1 MKFKNLSKLNK
12 SLLILLAS
20 VFMVFVL
27 PTLVLGTDSIKENGE
42 DTKFIEAIYNSFPF
56 MKVVNDSKSNSPS
69 NENFK
74 DKLLYILGINVVD
87 PFSVIGKE
95 IAFLNMEINNTQVP
109 ASVQEDEEELKPY
122 RLSDGEVTIDPGD
135 SGNNVDSTDTSDI
148 PNRIVDVYNPKLK
161 KTLNA
166 SKPEVLI
173 YHTHT
178 SEGYKPVEDGFSYD
192 ENYNVCGVGDA
203 LKSELENNYGISVI
217 NDKTVNDTN
226 YLQSYTKSAAVVD
239 KYLKKYKSF
248 KLIIDMHRDASENK
262 KVNTTRM
269 NGEDVA
275 KIMFVTTTS
284 NPRYKKNIALVNKLM
299 DTSNKLF
306 PGFCRGIYTYAH
318 GVNSFNQNKSDN
330 AVLIEVGSDINT
342 ADEAK
347 ASAKYIARIIGE
359 YINGKN

>member
-1 MKFKNLSKLNK
+1 MKFKKLSILNK
-12 SLLILLAS
+12 SLLILIVS
-20 VFMVFVL
+20 VLMGFVL
-27 PTLVLGTDSIKENGE
+27 PSLVLGAASIKESSEN
-42 DTKFIEAIYNSFPF
+42 TKFIEAIYYSFPF
-56 MKVVNDSKSNSPS
+56 MKVVNDSKSNTPS
-69 NENFK
+69 DGNFK
-74 DKLLYILGINVVD
+74 DKLLYVLGINVVD

-95 IAFLNMEINNTQVP
+95 IAYFNTEPNNAQV
-109 ASVQEDEEELKPY
+109 SVQKDDSAEFQPY
-122 RLSDGEVTIDPGD
+122 RISDGDVTIDTGD
-135 SGNNVDSTDTSDI
+135 STNNENSNDTSDI

-161 KTLNA
+161 KTLNT

-178 SEGYKPVEDGFSYD
+178 SESYKPVEDGFSYD

-262 KVNTTRM
+262 KTNTTKM

-284 NPRYKKNIALVNKLM
+284 NPRYKKNIAVVNKLM

-330 AVLIEVGSDINT
+330 AVLLEIGSDINT

-359 YINGKN
+359 YINGNN